1 MMQITEM
8 ESFRTDPKIVFSDG
22 PYAPEGTRALLEHT
36 TLTSMRD
43 ALTNENVDPLVTR
56 EINTMIE
63 RWCHHPKTVEPFA
76 EMQSVLERARKIPRG
91 DERVIIMNS
100 IVRTLG
106 RPETLATFL
115 DMLRD
120 SATRAGTKEQE
131 LCRLKLQKVKMHS
144 IYGWCGN
151 TLLVES
157 FDQPTEGTSKP
168 IPGLGERLGNSTS
181 AWNLTIHI
189 WQPNLTAKGFPVNAP
204 LAKGTIL
211 EPPHSHPFD
220 FVSTVVKGVMHQ
232 SIYAQHDVGVTP
244 TNNDDRY
251 SQTPLEHVDGVW
263 PPHGFRETRT
273 LKTLEHRVVLKEG
286 DSYHMPCDWIHDVE
300 IAGRTAVS
308 KPTITLFLSSEY
320 MVMPHVYMTKAMA
333 DFHNENPDIK
343 RNGVPISETAWHA
356 KIEAIAGYL
365 RGESATLDLNEIV
378 KYSGEYAFFHVN
390 S

>member
-1 MMQITEM
+1 MLEM
-8 ESFRTDPKIVFSDG
+8 EKFRTSPKKEFSTG
-22 PYAPEGTRALLEHT
+22 PYAPEGTRGMLEQT

-43 ALTNENVDPLVTR
+43 ALTNGNIDLLTTQ
-56 EINTMIE
+56 EINTIIE
-63 RWCHHPKTVEPFA
+63 RWRNNPNTVEPLA

-91 DERVIIMNS
+91 NERIILMNS

-106 RPETLATFL
+106 QPDTLATFL

-120 SATRAGTKEQE
+120 SATRNGTNEQE
-131 LCRLKLQKVKMHS
+131 LCRLKLQNVRMHS

-157 FDQPTEGTSKP
+157 FDGPTEGTYEP
-168 IPGLGERLGNSTS
+168 LPGLGERLGNSTS

-189 WQPNLTAKGFPVNAP
+189 WQPNLTAKGFPINAS
-204 LAKGTIL
+204 LEKGAIL

-232 SIYAQHDVGVTP
+232 SIYEQKNDVGLTF
-244 TNNDDRY
+244 TNSENRY
-251 SQTPLEHVDGVW
+251 GQTTLEHVDGVW
-263 PPHGFRETRT
+263 PPHDFRETCT
-273 LKTLEHRVVLKEG
+273 LKTLEHRVLLKKG

-300 IAGRTAVS
+300 IDGNIAAS
-308 KPTITLFLSSEY
+308 KPTVTLFLSSEY

-333 DFHNENPDIK
+333 DFHKENPDIK
-343 RNGVPISETAWHA
+343 RNGVPIPENAWHD
-356 KIEAIAGYL
+356 KLKAIAGYL
-365 RGESATLDLNEIV
+365 RSESATLDLNEFV
-378 KYSGEYAFFHVN
+378 KYQGEYAFFHVN